1 MEELH
6 CDYLIIG
13 AGAAGCVVANR
24 LASKFK
30 NLSIICLEAGGN
42 DNNPFIKIPAGFSKT
57 VYNKKLNWPY
67 FTSPSKNSYNRS
79 IQFPRGR
86 VIGGSSSINGHLYVR
101 GQAADYNGWSQ
112 LGCTGWDWENVLPY
126 FKKAE
131 TRINGDESVRG
142 KSGPLI
148 ISDLTE
154 VHPLT
159 EIFID
164 TVDKFGIKKN
174 IDYNSGSQEGTSTY
188 QNMIKNSS
196 RWSAA
201 DAYLKPILKN
211 QNFKLIKNSLA
222 FKLLLNKNKIESVLF
237 EKKNK
242 RYKVLIKK
250 EVILSAGSINTPHLL
265 QISGIGNKEEL
276 EKIGVRC
283 LHHLPEVGQNLKD
296 HYAVRIAMR
305 AKGISTYNEKSRGL
319 YLLNE
324 IFKYIFL
331 KKGMLTT
338 PVSSAGVF
346 AKTKRELEN
355 PNVQMLFAP
364 ASYQS
369 VNVGTAKLE
378 KLPGMT
384 CGVTQ
389 LRPASKGW
397 VKAVSNKAI
406 DPPEIQPNY
415 LDNEFDKQTIVEGI
429 KLVRKFFSSSPLK
442 DYCIEETIP
451 GKNISSDEQ
460 LLNYAQKNGSTIYH
474 PIGTCRMGS
483 DQSAVVD
490 LRLKVNGV
498 KNLRIIDASIM
509 PEMVSGNTY
518 AATNMI
524 AEKGSDFIL
533 KNE

>member
-1 MEELH
+1 
-6 CDYLIIG
+6 
-13 AGAAGCVVANR
+13 
-24 LASKFK
+24 
-30 NLSIICLEAGGN
+30 
-42 DNNPFIKIPAGFSKT
+42 
-57 VYNKKLNWPY
+57 
-67 FTSPSKNSYNRS
+67 
-79 IQFPRGR
+79 
-86 VIGGSSSINGHLYVR
+86 
-101 GQAADYNGWSQ
+101 
-112 LGCTGWDWENVLPY
+112 
-126 FKKAE
+126 
-131 TRINGDESVRG
+131 
-142 KSGPLI
+142 
-148 ISDLTE
+148 
-154 VHPLT
+154 
-159 EIFID
+159 
-164 TVDKFGIKKN
+164 
-174 IDYNSGSQEGTSTY
+174 
-188 QNMIKNSS
+188 
-196 RWSAA
+196 
-201 DAYLKPILKN
+201 
-211 QNFKLIKNSLA
+211 
-222 FKLLLNKNKIESVLF
+222 
-237 EKKNK
+237 
-242 RYKVLIKK
+242 
-250 EVILSAGSINTPHLL
+250 
-265 QISGIGNKEEL
+265 
-276 EKIGVRC
+276 
-283 LHHLPEVGQNLKD
+283 
-296 HYAVRIAMR
+296 
-305 AKGISTYNEKSRGL
+305 
-319 YLLNE
+319 
-324 IFKYIFL
+324 
-331 KKGMLTT
+331 
-338 PVSSAGVF
+338 
-346 AKTKRELEN
+346 
-355 PNVQMLFAP
+355 MLFAP

-442 DYCIEETIP
+442 EYCIEETIP
-451 GKNISSDEQ
+451 GKHISSDEQ